1 MIKRYF
7 IFILVVFLFVS
18 LTACKDDSHKH
29 SYVEG
34 KCTCGE
40 VDPNYEPPHTH
51 EFVEGKCTCG
61 EVDPN
66 YEPPHTHEF
75 IEGKCTC
82 GEIDPNYEPP
92 HTHEFIEGKCTCGE
106 VDPKYKTIEKTYV
119 GESEHRNEISFNLD
133 KTCEIIFSSVLQIE
147 IIYKGTYDFY
157 DNEIKT
163 VFVDDNGNVVFEVK
177 FNEIDNCL
185 NKVEEKFYNEY
196 DLSYTWKIED
206 KYVEKDFAKIYYGYV
221 PLYFD
226 SDIYTSLGFVDD
238 RLLITSQEQFTNYFE
253 TLNIDIKFFSQ
264 ENLLNTDTTD
274 DEVITSIDFERYD
287 LLVYKTSYTS
297 SYSIR
302 NLKVVAVLGNVNIYG
317 GVWPIVSDDYVMNP
331 FSIYKGQIA
340 FYCLVE
346 KNNYVASDIVDNL
359 EERTLVIPSL
369 PEDGYEVIYCK
380 PVIYLYPEEEMELI
394 IKFLNEDNL
403 LTTYPKYNNEWNV
416 IVKEDG
422 TIYDKSGRSYYA
434 LFFDEKNTNSCEF
447 NEGFYVTKDN
457 AIEFLEEKLDILG
470 FTEREANEFIMF
482 WLPILEQNEQSI
494 VYFEQTLERNE
505 NCPLYFSTTP
515 DSMLRVTIH
524 IKKVDG
530 YVDINEQQLY
540 SFERNGFCVVEW
552 GGVSYN

>member
-7 IFILVVFLFVS
+7 IFIFVIFLFVS
-18 LTACKDDSHKH
+18 LTACKDDSHNH
-29 SYVEG
+29 
-34 KCTCGE
+34 
-40 VDPNYEPPHTH
+40 NY
-51 EFVEGKCTCG
+51 
-61 EVDPN
+61 
-66 YEPPHTHEF
+66 
-75 IEGKCTC
+75 IEGKCS
-82 GEIDPNYEPP
+82 
-92 HTHEFIEGKCTCGE
+92 CGE

-133 KTCEIIFSSVLQIE
+133 KTCEIIFSSVFSIE

-163 VFVDDNGNVVFEVK
+163 EFVDDEGNIVFEIK
-177 FNEIDNCL
+177 FNEIDNSL
-185 NKVEEKFYNEY
+185 NKVEEKIYNEY
-196 DLSYTWKIED
+196 DLSPIWFKIED

-302 NLKVVAVLGNVNIYG
+302 NLKVVAALGKVNIYG
-317 GVWPIVSDDYVMNP
+317 GVWPILSDDYKISP
-331 FSIYKGQIA
+331 FPIYKGQIA

-346 KNNYVASDIVDNL
+346 KNHYVASDIVDNL
-359 EERTLVIPSL
+359 DERTLVIYPPL
-369 PEDGYEVIYCK
+369 PEDGYVAKYCK
-380 PVIYLYPEEEMELI
+380 PVIYLYPEEEMELT
-394 IKFLNEDNL
+394 IKFLNKDNL

-422 TIYDKSGRSYYA
+422 TIYDESGRSYYA
-434 LFFDEKNTNSCEF
+434 LFFDEKSTNSCEF

-540 SFERNGFCVVEW
+540 SFERKGFCVVEW

>member
-34 KCTCGE
+34 KCSCGE
-40 VDPNYEPPHTH
+40 V
-51 EFVEGKCTCG
+51 
-61 EVDPN
+61 
-66 YEPPHTHEF
+66 
-75 IEGKCTC
+75 
-82 GEIDPNYEPP
+82 DPNYEPP

-177 FNEIDNCL
+177 FNEIDNSL
-185 NKVEEKFYNEY
+185 NKVEEKLYNEY

-274 DEVITSIDFERYD
+274 DEIITSIDFERYD

-302 NLKVVAVLGNVNIYG
+302 NLKVVAALGNVNIYG
-317 GVWPIVSDDYVMNP
+317 GIWPIVSDDYVMNP
-331 FSIYKGQIA
+331 FPIYKGQIA

-359 EERTLVIPSL
+359 EERTLGIYPL

-422 TIYDKSGRSYYA
+422 TIYDESGRSYYA

-530 YVDINEQQLY
+530 FVDVKEQQLY
-540 SFERNGFCVVEW
+540 NFERKGFCVVEW

>member
-18 LTACKDDSHKH
+18 LTACKDNSHKH

-51 EFVEGKCTCG
+51 EFVEG
-61 EVDPN
+61 
-66 YEPPHTHEF
+66 
-75 IEGKCTC
+75 I
-82 GEIDPNYEPP
+82 
-92 HTHEFIEGKCTCGE
+92 CTCGE

-119 GESEHRNEISFNLD
+119 GESEHRNEISFKSD
-133 KTCEIIFSSVLQIE
+133 KTCEIIFPSVFQME
-147 IIYKGTYDFY
+147 IIYKGTYNFY

-163 VFVDDNGNVVFEVK
+163 VFVDDDGNVVFEIK

-185 NKVEEKFYNEY
+185 NKVEEKLYNEY
-196 DLSYTWKIED
+196 DLSFTWKIED

-264 ENLLNTDTTD
+264 ENQLNTDTTD
-274 DEVITSIDFERYD
+274 DQIVTSIDFERYD

-302 NLKVVAVLGNVNIYG
+302 NLKVVAALGNVNIYG
-317 GVWPIVSDDYVMNP
+317 GIWPIASSDYEISP
-331 FSIYKGQIA
+331 FPIYLGQIA

-346 KNNYVASDIVDNL
+346 KNHYVASDIVDNL
-359 EERTLVIPSL
+359 EEKTLSTYPF
-369 PEDGYEVIYCK
+369 PEFGDEEKYCK
-380 PVIYLYPEEEMELI
+380 PVIYLYPEEEMELT

-422 TIYDKSGRSYYA
+422 TIYDESGRSYYA
-434 LFFDEKNTNSCEF
+434 LFFDEKNTNPCEF

-482 WLPILEQNEQSI
+482 WLPILEQNEQSV

-530 YVDINEQQLY
+530 FVDVKEQQLY
-540 SFERNGFCVVEW
+540 SFERKGFCVVEW